1 MVAVPMRT
9 ATRRVPPACCARTAT
24 GQAAAAPPSS
34 VMNSRRPTK
43 AVICSPSR
51 KVCEDKDSIIR
62 PRVGRYVRLALG
74 HFPQSC
80 SASPP
85 KPSQAEL
92 LLCEPVTLPPLL
104 PKRTHWCVRNH
115 TSCRPE
121 VGAELFCLRALCM
134 PKIASHVLAGRALV
148 SD

>member
-1 MVAVPMRT
+1 VVAVPMRT

-104 PKRTHWCVRNH
+104 PKADPLVCPQPHKL
-115 TSCRPE
+115 S
-121 VGAELFCLRALCM
+121 
-134 PKIASHVLAGRALV
+134 AGGWSRVILPSGLV
-148 SD
+148 HAKNS